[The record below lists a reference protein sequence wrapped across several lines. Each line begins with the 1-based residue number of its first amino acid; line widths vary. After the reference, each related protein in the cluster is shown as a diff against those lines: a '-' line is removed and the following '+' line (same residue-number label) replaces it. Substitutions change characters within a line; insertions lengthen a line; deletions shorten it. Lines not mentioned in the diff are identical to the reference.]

1 MDEIDG
7 DGATRFLVLVR
18 RQCCGDLDKPS
29 APHKIGLKRRAHG
42 ISTPRGTRN
51 QTTLFPADGVIHR
64 HDERL
69 LGVKELDGLATNHI
83 KKTAW
88 IDPVLRE
95 ETVVRRP
102 VVKLPARGRDQTG
115 HGPT

>member
-7 DGATRFLVLVR
+7 DGATRFPVLVR
-18 RQCCGDLDKPS
+18 RQCRGDLYKPS
-29 APHKIGLKRRAHG
+29 TPNKIGLKRRAHR
-42 ISTPRGTRN
+42 ISAPRGSRN
-51 QTTLFPADGVIHR
+51 QPALFLADGVIHR

-69 LGVKELDGLATNHI
+69 LGVKELDDLATNHI
-83 KKTAW
+83 KKTMR
-88 IDPVLRE
+88 IDPILRE

-115 HGPT
+115 HGPS